1 MIIRYKRYSTV
12 FFDYLQSVRESRVYF
27 KKGKYSISLSQ
38 IINIVLFFLC
48 FSSCGKSN
56 AQSTPVESSQT
67 QNIQMHVST
76 TQSDNV
82 KCVIFKW

>member
-56 AQSTPVESSQT
+56 AQSAPVETPKT
-67 QNIQMHVST
+67 QNIQMHVSKT
-76 TQSDNV
+76 SADQV
-82 KCVIFKW
+82 KCVIYK

>member
-12 FFDYLQSVRESRVYF
+12 FLDYLQVVGESRVF
-27 KKGKYSISLSQ
+27 FRKGRYSIKLSQ

-56 AQSTPVESSQT
+56 AQGTPVENPQSQS
-67 QNIQMHVST
+67 IQMNVSST
-76 TQSDNV
+76 HSESV
-82 KCVIFKW
+82 KCVIFK

>member
-12 FFDYLQSVRESRVYF
+12 FFDYLQVVRESRVYF
-27 KKGKYSISLSQ
+27 KKGKYSISWSQ

-56 AQSTPVESSQT
+56 AQGTPVENPQS
-67 QNIQMHVST
+67 QNIQKHVSST
-76 TQSDNV
+76 HSENV
-82 KCVIFKW
+82 KWVIFK